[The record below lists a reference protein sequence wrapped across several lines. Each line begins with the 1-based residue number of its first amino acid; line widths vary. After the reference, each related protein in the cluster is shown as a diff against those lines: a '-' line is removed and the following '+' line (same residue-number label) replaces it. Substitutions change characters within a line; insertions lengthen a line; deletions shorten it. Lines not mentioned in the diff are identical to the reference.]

1 MLYITLRTTCTTF
14 CETLPPWL
22 WNDHVT
28 RLSAVRSLV
37 ASGRAVVHNLEGGT
51 PDVTPNQVLIDGIDH
66 ASTYLMTTT
75 YDLV

>member
-1 MLYITLRTTCTTF
+1 
-14 CETLPPWL
+14 
-22 WNDHVT
+22 
-28 RLSAVRSLV
+28 VRSLV

-75 YDLV
+75 TYDLV